1 MAQLLTATFIDDS
14 WFATGLTPTVTVV
27 EALTGKTIWPFTMS
41 EISAWC
47 YSYNRMDALEQIV
60 YFFKFDAWTDDV
72 INRYQWNNNKI
83 ETTIMRTGWSSIT
96 YNKVITDKEM
106 EEIAKKVAE
115 KMPEQKKITLDTTKI
130 DEKLVLIEDK
140 IDNIEVEFDYWTI
153 LSWQEKNTLKILEN
167 MNKNKTDH
175 KPLKEYIKKYFDD
188 LKVSIPTK
196 DDIWKLKKEIEL
208 LKLETIWEEEI
219 EEIIME
225 CLMKEDGVKEL
236 MIEEDEDFKSIT
248 KEEDDR
254 D

>member
-1 MAQLLTATFIDDS
+1 MAQLATAQFISSTGFVS
-14 WFATGLTPTVTVV
+14 WLTPTVTVT
-27 EALTGKTIWPFTMS
+27 EALTWLVKWVFNMTETSPGNYI
-41 EISAWC
+41 
-47 YSYNRMDALEQIV
+47 YNWLDSNDTIV
-60 YFFKFDAWTDDV
+60 YFFNYDAGTDDV
-72 INRYQWNNNKI
+72 LNRYMWNNNKV
-83 ETTIMRTGWSSIT
+83 ENTIMRTGWSSIT